1 MNGVHDMGGMH
12 GFGTIPREE
21 GREPFHAEW
30 EGRMFGVLLAL
41 GSHGVHDPGGLRAAQ
56 ESMEPASYLGFGYF
70 ERWLRV
76 TERALLE
83 KGYLTLEELN
93 QRTAELD
100 ARPDAVILRR
110 EDPETTARLMQAVH
124 ARSPSSREGGSA
136 PIFRSG
142 DSVRVRN
149 LHSPGHTR
157 LPGYVRGKLAT
168 IARLHGIYDFH
179 DAAPEGTHNPPQPV
193 YSVRFEAEELWGEAA
208 EARQS
213 LYLDMWQ
220 SYLEPA
226 QS

>member
-12 GFGTIPREE
+12 GFGAIPGQE
-21 GREPFHAEW
+21 GREPFHTKW
-30 EGRMFGVLLAL
+30 EGRMFGMMLAL
-41 GSHGVHDPGGLRAAQ
+41 GSHGVHEPGGLRAAQ
-56 ESMEPASYLGFGYF
+56 ESMDPASYLATGYF
-70 ERWLRV
+70 ERWLQV
-76 TERALLE
+76 TERALLD
-83 KGYLTLEELN
+83 KGFLTLEELDR
-93 QRTAELD
+93 RTAELD
-100 ARPDAVILRR
+100 MRPDADTPRR
-110 EDPETTARLMQAVH
+110 EDPATTARLMQAVH
-124 ARSPSSREGGSA
+124 TRNPSSRDGGGA

-149 LHSPGHTR
+149 LHSSGHTR
-157 LPGYVRGKLAT
+157 LPRYVRGKLGT
-168 IARLHGIYDFH
+168 IARLNGIHDFH
-179 DAAPEGTHNPPQPV
+179 DEAPEGNPNPPQPV

>member
-12 GFGTIPREE
+12 GFGAIPRDE
-21 GREPFHAEW
+21 GREPFQAAW
-30 EGRMFGVLLAL
+30 EGRMFGMLLAL

-56 ESMEPASYLGFGYF
+56 ESMEPASYLGSGYF

-76 TERALLE
+76 TERALLA
-83 KGYLTLEELN
+83 KGFLTLAELD

-100 ARPDAVILRR
+100 ARPDAGTLRR
-110 EDPETTARLMQAVH
+110 EDPATTAQLMQAVH
-124 ARSPSSREGGSA
+124 TRSPSSREGGSA

-142 DSVRVRN
+142 VSVRVRN

-157 LPGYVRGKLAT
+157 LPRYVRGKLGA
-168 IARLHGIYDFH
+168 IARLHGIHDFH
-179 DAAPEGTHNPPQPV
+179 DAAPEGAPNPPQPI
-193 YSVRFEAEELWGEAA
+193 YSVRFEAAELWGEAA

-213 LYLDMWQ
+213 LYLDMWE

>member
-12 GFGTIPREE
+12 GFGTIPGEE
-21 GREPFHAEW
+21 DREPFHAEW

-83 KGYLTLEELN
+83 KGYLTLEELD

-110 EDPETTARLMQAVH
+110 ADPETTARLMQAVYT
-124 ARSPSSREGGSA
+124 RSPSSRDGGSA

-149 LHSPGHTR
+149 LHPPGHTR
-157 LPGYVRGKLAT
+157 LPRYVKGKLGA
-168 IARLHGIYDFH
+168 IASLHGIHDFH
-179 DAAPEGTHNPPQPV
+179 DAGPEGTANLPQPV
-193 YSVRFEAEELWGEAA
+193 YSVRFEAKELWGEVA

-213 LYLDMWQ
+213 LYLDMWE